1 MTVIAL
7 MTDFG
12 LKDPYVGMMKAV
24 ILSINP
30 NAVIVD
36 LTHDVPKYNVILASH
51 ILKVSYRY
59 FPKGTV
65 FVVVV
70 DPGVGSRRRPIIISS
85 RNYLFVGPDNGV
97 LIPAAKDDGLL
108 NAYEI
113 NIKIAGLKE
122 ISHTFHGRDIFAPTA
137 AYLSLG
143 MLPDVLGHR
152 LSPDELI
159 STAELPEEPII
170 TAEGIRLKV
179 VHIDDFGNLILNTN
193 IEKFMKS
200 LGVSYGDEV
209 IVKVHSKEYRALVVK
224 TFSEVC
230 KGCLAVYEGTFRLVE
245 LAKYLGSA
253 SRDLGINVNDYLTF
267 RTLR

>member
-1 MTVIAL
+1 MAVIAL

-36 LTHDVPKYNVILASH
+36 LTHDVPKYNIVLASH
-51 ILKVSYRY
+51 ILKVSYKY
-59 FPKGTV
+59 FPKGTI

-97 LIPAAKDDGLL
+97 LVHAAKDDGLL

-113 NIKIAGLKE
+113 NIKIAGLKG
-122 ISHTFHGRDIFAPTA
+122 ISYTFHGRDIFAPTA

-143 MLPDVLGHR
+143 MLPEVLGR
-152 LSPDELI
+152 KLSPDGLV
-159 STAELPEEPII
+159 STTELPEEPII
-170 TAEGIRLKV
+170 SAEGIKLKV
-179 VHIDDFGNLILNTN
+179 IHIDDFGNLILNTN
-193 IEKFMKS
+193 IERFMKS

-209 IVKVHSKEYRALVVK
+209 IVKVRGKEYKALIVR

-230 KGCLAVYEGTFRLVE
+230 RGCLAVYEGSFRLVE

-253 SRDLGINVNDYLTF
+253 SRDLGINVNDYLIF

>member
-170 TAEGIRLKV
+170 TAEGI
-179 VHIDDFGNLILNTN
+179 
-193 IEKFMKS
+193 
-200 LGVSYGDEV
+200 
-209 IVKVHSKEYRALVVK
+209 
-224 TFSEVC
+224 
-230 KGCLAVYEGTFRLVE
+230 
-245 LAKYLGSA
+245 
-253 SRDLGINVNDYLTF
+253 
-267 RTLR
+267 

>member
-1 MTVIAL
+1 

-51 ILKVSYRY
+51 ILKVSYKY
-59 FPKGTV
+59 FPKGTI

-70 DPGVGSRRRPIIISS
+70 DPSVGSGRKPIIVSS

-113 NIKIAGLKE
+113 NVRIAGLKE

-143 MLPDVLGHR
+143 ISPDVLGYR
-152 LSPDELI
+152 LSPDELV
-159 STAELPEEPII
+159 STTELPEEPII
-170 TAEGIRLKV
+170 VAEGIKLRV
-179 VHIDDFGNLILNTN
+179 IHIDDFGNLILNTN
-193 IEKFMKS
+193 IDRFMKS

-209 IVKVHSKEYRALVVK
+209 IIKVRDKEYRALVVK

-230 KGCLAVYEGTFRLVE
+230 KGCLAVYEGSFRLVE

-253 SRDLGINVNDYLTF
+253 SKDLGINVNDYLIF
-267 RTLR
+267 RTSR